1 MTLYCVVPECRNSSR
16 TPGISL
22 HRFPN
27 DEIKKK
33 AWCLRVRRHG
43 AVTSA
48 MRVCSAHFLPED
60 YRYVSDCRR
69 LLKEGAEPSV
79 FPYDTSQEAEA
90 PLGFLLSMPK
100 PKKVFEINQFLRFT
114 HCGKFH
120 NRVYSLLTHLSV
132 HDLGLTQSEIHCC
145 NHFFFWY
152 VCTLSEYGILGHL

>member
-1 MTLYCVVPECRNSSR
+1 MVLYCVVPECRNSSR

-33 AWCLRVRRHG
+33 AWCLRIRRHG
-43 AVTSA
+43 AITSA

-90 PLGFLLSMPK
+90 PLGFPMSMPK
-100 PKKVFEINQFLRFT
+100 SKKVFERNLPLI
-114 HCGKFH
+114 H
-120 NRVYSLLTHLSV
+120 SLWKVPLLFVESV
-132 HDLGLTQSEIHCC
+132 
-145 NHFFFWY
+145 
-152 VCTLSEYGILGHL
+152 GIF